1 MKTVFAHRGMS
12 SLAPENTLS
21 AFKKCAEHGVKW
33 LECDVDI
40 LADDTVVISHDDTLD
55 RCTNKSG
62 SLYDLTA
69 ADLET
74 IDAGS
79 WFSDEFKGERIP
91 TYDEFIDMANE
102 YKLNLNIEI
111 KSCADGWEK
120 TLILLDKVIAGIKR
134 LDSDRKVIVSSF
146 NHVAL
151 YEFKKRCPSIPTA
164 CLFVYDNL
172 WDDWESL
179 LQACQADYIHPEDR
193 NLTREMVTKFKQK
206 GYKVN
211 VYTVNSTMRANEL
224 FNWGVDG
231 VFTDIAQNFP
241 SSLLNAQ

>member
-12 SLAPENTLS
+12 SLAPENTLA
-21 AFKKCAEHGVKW
+21 AFKQCAEHGVKW

-62 SLYDLTA
+62 SLYDLTIN
-69 ADLET
+69 DLDT

-79 WFSDEFKGERIP
+79 WFGDEFKGEPIP
-91 TYDEFIDMANE
+91 TYDQFIDVVNE
-102 YKLNLNIEI
+102 YKLNVNIEI
-111 KSCADGWEK
+111 KSCAAGWEK
-120 TLILLDKVIAGIKR
+120 TLILLDKVIAGIRR
-134 LDSDRKVIVSSF
+134 LDSDREVIVSSF

-151 YEFKKRCPSIPTA
+151 YEFKKRCPDVPTA
-164 CLFVYDNL
+164 CLFVAENL

-179 LQACQADYIHPEDR
+179 LQACGADYIHPEDKG
-193 NLTREMVTKFKQK
+193 LTQEMVQKFKQK

-211 VYTVNSTMRANEL
+211 VYTVNCLKRANQL

-231 VFTDIAQNFP
+231 VCTDIAQNFP
-241 SSLLNAQ
+241 SSRLNAQ